1 MRYRESLAPKTKS
14 QLRDRIV
21 TTLMRAPT
29 RHFPEDYGLDFD
41 GAYYSLE
48 RGVENL
54 RKKFGDAKADQL
66 LDMIRQAKV
75 HHEANDKLGSR
86 LLQDVEMMVADRQ
99 PYAYPKE
106 LYRWHV
112 DASLPEL
119 SDADLLDRS
128 GDEEE

>member
-1 MRYRESLAPKTKS
+1 MKYRERLAPKTKS

-54 RKKFGDAKADQL
+54 REKFGNTKADQL

-75 HHEANDKLGSR
+75 HHEAGDKLGSR
-86 LLQDVEMMVADRQ
+86 LLQDVEMVVADRQ

-106 LYRWHV
+106 LYRWYL

-119 SDADLLDRS
+119 SEADLLD
-128 GDEEE
+128 GDDEREV

>member
-1 MRYRESLAPKTKS
+1 MKYREGTIPKTKRE
-14 QLRDRIV
+14 LRDAIID
-21 TTLMRAPT
+21 TLMRAPT
-29 RHFPEDYGLDFD
+29 RHFPENYDFD

-54 RKKFGDAKADQL
+54 RKKFGDEKANKM

-75 HHEANDKLGSR
+75 HHEAGDKLGSR
-86 LLQDVEMMVADRQ
+86 LLQDVEMVVADRQ

-112 DASLPEL
+112 DASIPEL
-119 SDADLLDRS
+119 SEADLLDRR

>member
-1 MRYRESLAPKTKS
+1 MKYRESLAPKTKS

-66 LDMIRQAKV
+66 LDMIRQAKA
-75 HHEANDKLGSR
+75 HHEADDKLGSR
-86 LLQDVEMMVADRQ
+86 LLQDVEMVVADRQ

-112 DASLPEL
+112 DAGLPEL
-119 SDADLLDRS
+119 SEADLLDRS
-128 GDEEE
+128 GDDEE